1 MGTTTNPLLQ
11 TSSEEGREP
20 LDCSEKDKTLITGPS
35 KGSVITIS
43 HSQSIHTAL
52 LYTQYRNTNK
62 WNARGLLRNCDD
74 VQELLH
80 KHSPKVLCTRNTLET
95 KTHVFPHK
103 PRYLPRGSRWRN
115 RIIRRRGYYIRWKR
129 SVSWFA
135 DTNSPRSSGCLCCCL
150 KQTCYYLLSVH
161 LPSIIRCRNKNFSLL
176 WINYLNPSSSLAIL
190 MLTALCRVTREVM
203 RKAAWLRTLF
213 FQQMHAF

>member
-1 MGTTTNPLLQ
+1 MTKPTLRTRPSGVSPEVMGTTTNPLLQ

-35 KGSVITIS
+35 KGSVITTS

-80 KHSPKVLCTRNTLET
+80 KHSPKVLCVQET
-95 KTHVFPHK
+95 HLKPKHTYFLINHVIF
-103 PRYLPRGSRWRN
+103 REDRDDA
-115 RIIRRRGYYIRWKR
+115 I
-129 SVSWFA
+129 A
-135 DTNSPRSSGCLCCCL
+135 SSGGVAIILDE
-150 KQTCYYLLSVH
+150 SVVYH
-161 LPSIIRCRNKNFSLL
+161 GLQIQ
-176 WINYLNPSSSLAIL
+176 
-190 MLTALCRVTREVM
+190 TALEAVAVCAVVLNKLVTICSVYISPQLSDAETRISVFCGS
-203 RKAAWLRTLF
+203 TT
-213 FQQMHAF
+213 